1 MHRKKPPYSVL
12 GAAAIAAGIFILLS
26 LVLPVSF
33 WWFLLGVGLIVTGI
47 HLRRK
52 C

>member
-1 MHRKKPPYSVL
+1 MHRKKPPNSAL
-12 GAAAIAAGIFILLS
+12 GAAAIAAGVFILLS
-26 LVLPVSF
+26 LVLPVTF
-33 WWFLLGVGLIVTGI
+33 WWFLLGVGLIAVGI